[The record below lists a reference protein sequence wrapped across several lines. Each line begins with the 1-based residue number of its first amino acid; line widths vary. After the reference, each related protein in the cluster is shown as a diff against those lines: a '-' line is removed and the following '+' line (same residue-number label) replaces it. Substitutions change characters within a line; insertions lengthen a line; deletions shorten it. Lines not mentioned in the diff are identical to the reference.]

1 MIDREETG
9 LAMDNLARKINQ
21 DVYSRTIGGAINM
34 FSTICT
40 MNPTIGGMAIRR
52 ACARTTVFMGPA
64 GWGQPGLLVRNL

>member
-1 MIDREETG
+1 
-9 LAMDNLARKINQ
+9 
-21 DVYSRTIGGAINM
+21 M

-40 MNPTIGGMAIRR
+40 MKPTIGGMAIRR